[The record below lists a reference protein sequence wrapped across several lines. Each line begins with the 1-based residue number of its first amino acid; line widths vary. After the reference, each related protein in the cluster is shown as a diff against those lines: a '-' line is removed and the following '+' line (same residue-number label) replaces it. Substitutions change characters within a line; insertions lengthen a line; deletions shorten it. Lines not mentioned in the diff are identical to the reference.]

1 MSLLTDT
8 IDKLREIF
16 PQKDITIS
24 AKNITIEFTALTDA
38 DLYKISNIESI
49 FESLRI
55 TANDDKVILTLKF
68 KT

>member
-1 MSLLTDT
+1 MSLLTDI